1 MAKFL
6 HVLRRGLVTTL
17 LVVGAVWSSGCII
30 FHATRVP
37 PPFPPTFTPAA
48 EPPQGSLLLWLAAG
62 APDTLQVDGQG
73 RVTRWND
80 HRFPNRAVVAQLQFF
95 GRAKSVLV
103 RPPGGALR
111 EVRALSCGSQS
122 DSRCSY
128 GLVDPTAPRGALSLD
143 GTPYSLFAVVQRN
156 SNRGDNY
163 FVMTTGTGCQ
173 ASAGGTGCSSNSAL
187 HLGWS
192 GGRTVRLGQYD
203 NDAVLDNAP
212 AFPGGT
218 PPLSLFH
225 GFSGP
230 LTKTVALLELPS
242 ANFVS
247 AGGNPTL
254 LSGSGQVMVGGTPF
268 PVIDCPDW
276 SFDGQIVA
284 LLLYTRVLEE
294 PLRLQA
300 EAYLRGL
307 YGPR

>member
-6 HVLRRGLVTTL
+6 YGMKRGLVIAL
-17 LVVGAVWSSGCII
+17 FLAAAVLSSGCPLL
-30 FHATRVP
+30 HAVRGAP
-37 PPFPPTFTPAA
+37 PPFPPRFAQVA
-48 EPPQGSLLLWLAAG
+48 EPPQDSLLLWLAADG
-62 APDTLQVDGQG
+62 PDTLQVDGQG

-80 HRFPNRAVVAQLQFF
+80 HRSPDRAVTAQVGFF
-95 GRAKSVLV
+95 GRVKSVLV
-103 RPPGGALR
+103 QPPGGARR
-111 EVRALSCGSQS
+111 EVRALSCGAQPET
-122 DSRCSY
+122 RCSY

-143 GTPYSLFAVVQRN
+143 GKPYSLFAVVQRN
-156 SNRGDNY
+156 STRGDNY
-163 FVMTTGTGCQ
+163 FVMTTGTGCM
-173 ASAGGTGCSSNSAL
+173 ASAGGTGCRSNSAL

-192 GGRTVRLGQYD
+192 GSRTARLGQYD
-203 NDAVLDNAP
+203 NDAVINDTPTFL
-212 AFPGGT
+212 GGT

-230 LTKTVALLELPS
+230 IFKSIGLLETA
-242 ANFVS
+242 ANNVS
-247 AGGNPTL
+247 IGGNATL
-254 LSGSGQVMVGGTPF
+254 LSGSGQVMGGGTPF

>member
-6 HVLRRGLVTTL
+6 YGMRRGLVTAL
-17 LVVGAVWSSGCII
+17 LLAAAVLASGCPLL
-30 FHATRVP
+30 HATRRP
-37 PPFPPTFTPAA
+37 PPFPSRFTPVA
-48 EPPQGSLLLWLAAG
+48 EPPQGSLLLWLAAND
-62 APDTLQVDGQG
+62 PDTLQVDGQG

-80 HRFPNRAVVAQLQFF
+80 RRSPSRAVVALPGFL
-95 GRAKSVLV
+95 GRVKPVLV
-103 RPPGGALR
+103 LPPGGTRR
-111 EVRALSCGSQS
+111 EVRALSCGGPE
-122 DSRCSY
+122 SRCSY
-128 GLVDPTAPRGALSLD
+128 GLVDPTAPRGSLSLD

-156 SNRGDNY
+156 SGRGDNY

-173 ASAGGTGCSSNSAL
+173 ASAGGTGCRSNSAL

-203 NDAVLDNAP
+203 NDAVMDNVP
-212 AFPGGT
+212 AFPGGV

-230 LTKTVALLELPS
+230 LLKTVGLLEPPS

-307 YGPR
+307 YGPL